1 MVTGRKQN
9 IADRRKSKYTR
20 RKIAVGGI
28 YMEEKYIEKI
38 IQNEQ
43 NLKATDKRLNEA
55 ESRIDDLEKTYAIM
69 EKMDYRMGRV
79 EDSVDKIS
87 QKLDNNYKELI
98 STKTQTT
105 TEKSKKWDK
114 FIDYVFYAIL
124 AAILA
129 LVFIKIGLN

>member
-1 MVTGRKQN
+1 
-9 IADRRKSKYTR
+9 
-20 RKIAVGGI
+20 
-28 YMEEKYIEKI
+28 MEEKYIEKI

-87 QKLDNNYKELI
+87 QKLDSNYKELMA
-98 STKTQTT
+98 TKSQPV

>member
-1 MVTGRKQN
+1 
-9 IADRRKSKYTR
+9 
-20 RKIAVGGI
+20 
-28 YMEEKYIEKI
+28 MEEKYIEKI

-43 NLKATDKRLNEA
+43 NLKATDKRLAEA

-87 QKLDNNYKELI
+87 QKLDNNYKELM
-98 STKTQTT
+98 STKAQPA

-114 FIDYVFYAIL
+114 FIDYVFYVVLGAIL
-124 AAILA
+124 GLILYK
-129 LVFIKIGLN
+129 VGLS

>member
-1 MVTGRKQN
+1 
-9 IADRRKSKYTR
+9 
-20 RKIAVGGI
+20 
-28 YMEEKYIEKI
+28 MEEKYIEKI

-124 AAILA
+124 AAILG